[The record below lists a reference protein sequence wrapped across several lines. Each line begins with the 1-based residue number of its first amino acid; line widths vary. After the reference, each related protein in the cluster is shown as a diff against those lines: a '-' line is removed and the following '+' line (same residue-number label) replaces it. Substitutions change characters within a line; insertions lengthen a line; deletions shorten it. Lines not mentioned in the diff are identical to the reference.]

1 MTKIMTTTPLPK
13 KLPGK
18 EGLWFFIAFDMSIF
32 ALFFLSYMHERSKD
46 IELFNQA
53 QSSLNASFGGINTLI
68 LLTSSWFVVMA
79 VRAAKKDRVQETAR
93 HILLAA
99 VCGSAFLVLK
109 VIEYVDK
116 LQSGLDILTNS
127 FFSFYFFLTGIH
139 FLHAI
144 GGTVILL
151 ILWKNTRKEAYTSQ
165 SIAGLE
171 SGATYW
177 HMVDLLWIFI
187 FPLLYL
193 VR

>member
-1 MTKIMTTTPLPK
+1 MTPPSTK

-46 IELFNQA
+46 VALFNQA
-53 QSSLNASFGGINTLI
+53 QSLLNANLGGINTLI
-68 LLTSSWFVVMA
+68 LLTSSWFMVMA
-79 VRAAKKDRVQETAR
+79 VRAAKQDRLQEIAR

-99 VCGSAFLVLK
+99 VCGGTFLVLK

-116 LQSGLDILTNS
+116 LQNDINILTSS
-127 FFSFYFFLTGIH
+127 FFTFYFFLTGIH

-151 ILWKNTRKEAYTSQ
+151 ILWRNARKGAYTNKSM
-165 SIAGLE
+165 AGLE

>member
-1 MTKIMTTTPLPK
+1 MTTSSVSA

-32 ALFFLSYMHERSKD
+32 LLFFLSYMHERSKNVD
-46 IELFNQA
+46 LFNQA
-53 QSSLNASFGGINTLI
+53 QSTLNISIGGINTLI

-79 VRAAKKDRVQETAR
+79 VRSARKDRLRELAR
-93 HILLAA
+93 YILLAA
-99 VCGSAFLVLK
+99 SCGSIFLALK
-109 VIEYVDK
+109 MIEYIDK
-116 LQSGLDILTNS
+116 IQSGTTLLTNS
-127 FFSFYFFLTGIH
+127 FFTFYFFLTGIH
-139 FLHAI
+139 FLHAL

-151 ILWKNTRKEAYTSQ
+151 ILWRNTRKGAYTSK
-165 SIAGLE
+165 SMAGLE

-177 HMVDLLWIFI
+177 HMVDLLWIVI